1 MSLLL
6 TANTK
11 LSHFRHRGG
20 GAPRGLSGVGHAAL
34 DPAMGGDAS
43 PDTPNEDYY
52 LSHWSRVYREDPSQ
66 LDREWHCGYD
76 EALAAILPF
85 VNRASAGAARRDD
98 AGDDAGAASTSGN
111 NNDGDGDDNV
121 KVSANNHGLV
131 VDVGCGSSSMGHKLW
146 NDFSFGHLVL
156 TDVDPGILRTMHERF
171 GTDGDSTGDD
181 DASSKQ
187 HHRTPRHTV
196 RCEVAD
202 ARDMPC
208 VATSTA
214 SVVIDKGTLDALSGD
229 NHKLAM
235 LRECARMC
243 DFDNGGI
250 ILSVSFAAAA
260 RVGLLARA
268 TAELGLDSN
277 VTAVTRVV
285 ADGDP
290 RYGHAAVF
298 VSVIGKNLTDVEL
311 GRCELTETVLGR
323 VARCGS
329 VIEDEPPDSGDE
341 LTLFDEG

>member
-1 MSLLL
+1 
-6 TANTK
+6 
-11 LSHFRHRGG
+11 
-20 GAPRGLSGVGHAAL
+20 
-34 DPAMGGDAS
+34 MGGDAS
-43 PDTPNEDYY
+43 HDTPNEDYY
-52 LSHWSRVYREDPSQ
+52 LSHWSKVYREDPSQ
-66 LDREWHCGYD
+66 LDREWHCGYS

-98 AGDDAGAASTSGN
+98 AGAASTSGN
-111 NNDGDGDDNV
+111 NTNGDGDDNI

-131 VDVGCGSSSMGHKLW
+131 VDVGCGSSSMGHTLW
-146 NDFSFGHLVL
+146 NDFRFGHLVL

-202 ARDMPC
+202 ARDMP
-208 VATSTA
+208 AISTATA

-229 NHKLAM
+229 SHKLAM

>member
-1 MSLLL
+1 
-6 TANTK
+6 
-11 LSHFRHRGG
+11 
-20 GAPRGLSGVGHAAL
+20 
-34 DPAMGGDAS
+34 
-43 PDTPNEDYY
+43 
-52 LSHWSRVYREDPSQ
+52 
-66 LDREWHCGYD
+66 
-76 EALAAILPF
+76 
-85 VNRASAGAARRDD
+85 
-98 AGDDAGAASTSGN
+98 
-111 NNDGDGDDNV
+111 
-121 KVSANNHGLV
+121 
-131 VDVGCGSSSMGHKLW
+131 
-146 NDFSFGHLVL
+146 
-156 TDVDPGILRTMHERF
+156 MHERF
-171 GTDGDSTGDD
+171 GTDGDDTGDD
-181 DASSKQ
+181 DTSST
-187 HHRTPRHTV
+187 HHYRPPRRTV

-208 VATSTA
+208 IATDTA
-214 SVVIDKGTLDALSGD
+214 SIVIDKGTLDALSGD

-235 LRECARMC
+235 IRECARMC

-268 TAELGLDSN
+268 TARLGLDSN

-298 VSVIGKNLTDVEL
+298 VSVIGKNLTDVAL

-341 LTLFDEG
+341 LTLFDDEG

>member
-1 MSLLL
+1 
-6 TANTK
+6 
-11 LSHFRHRGG
+11 
-20 GAPRGLSGVGHAAL
+20 
-34 DPAMGGDAS
+34 MGGDAS

-52 LSHWSRVYREDPSQ
+52 LSHWSKVYREDPSQ
-66 LDREWHCGYD
+66 LDREWHCGYS
-76 EALAAILPF
+76 EALAAVLPF

-98 AGDDAGAASTSGN
+98 AGTRGAASTSGHN
-111 NNDGDGDDNV
+111 TNGDGDDNV
-121 KVSANNHGLV
+121 KVSANNRGLV
-131 VDVGCGSSSMGHKLW
+131 VDVGCGSSSMGHTLW
-146 NDFSFGHLVL
+146 NDFRFGHLVL
-156 TDVDPGILRTMHERF
+156 TDVDPGILQTMHERF
-171 GTDGDSTGDD
+171 GTDGDSTCDD
-181 DASSKQ
+181 DASSTH
-187 HHRTPRHTV
+187 HHRPPKRTV

-208 VATSTA
+208 IATATA

-235 LRECARMC
+235 LCECARMC

-298 VSVIGKNLTDVEL
+298 VSVIGKNLTDVALE
-311 GRCELTETVLGR
+311 RCELTETVLGR

-341 LTLFDEG
+341 LTLFDDEG

>member
-1 MSLLL
+1 M
-6 TANTK
+6 
-11 LSHFRHRGG
+11 
-20 GAPRGLSGVGHAAL
+20 

-76 EALAAILPF
+76 EALAAVLPF

-111 NNDGDGDDNV
+111 NNNDGDGDDNI

-131 VDVGCGSSSMGHKLW
+131 VDVGCGSSSMGHTLW

-171 GTDGDSTGDD
+171 GTDGDGPCDD

-187 HHRTPRHTV
+187 HHRPPRRTV

-202 ARDMPC
+202 ARDMP
-208 VATSTA
+208 AISTGTA
-214 SVVIDKGTLDALSGD
+214 AVVIDKGTLDALSGD

-268 TAELGLDSN
+268 TARLGLDSN

-298 VSVIGKNLTDVEL
+298 VSVIGKNLADVALE
-311 GRCELTETVLGR
+311 RCELTETVLGR

-341 LTLFDEG
+341 LTLFDDD

>member
-1 MSLLL
+1 
-6 TANTK
+6 
-11 LSHFRHRGG
+11 
-20 GAPRGLSGVGHAAL
+20 
-34 DPAMGGDAS
+34 MGGDAS

-52 LSHWSRVYREDPSQ
+52 LSHWSKVYREDPSQ
-66 LDREWHCGYD
+66 LDREWHCGYS
-76 EALAAILPF
+76 EAIAAVLPF
-85 VNRASAGAARRDD
+85 INRASAGAARRDD
-98 AGDDAGAASTSGN
+98 AGAASTSGHN
-111 NNDGDGDDNV
+111 TNGDGDDNV
-121 KVSANNHGLV
+121 KVSANNRGLV
-131 VDVGCGSSSMGHKLW
+131 VDVGCGSSSMGHTLW
-146 NDFSFGHLVL
+146 NDFRFGHLVL
-156 TDVDPGILRTMHERF
+156 TDVDPGILQTMHERF
-171 GTDGDSTGDD
+171 GTDGDSTCDD
-181 DASSKQ
+181 DASSTH
-187 HHRTPRHTV
+187 HHRPPKRTV

-208 VATSTA
+208 IATATA

-235 LRECARMC
+235 LCECARMC

-298 VSVIGKNLTDVEL
+298 VSVIGKNLTDVALE
-311 GRCELTETVLGR
+311 RCELTETVLGR

-341 LTLFDEG
+341 LTLFDDEDL

>member
-1 MSLLL
+1 
-6 TANTK
+6 
-11 LSHFRHRGG
+11 
-20 GAPRGLSGVGHAAL
+20 
-34 DPAMGGDAS
+34 MGGDAS
-43 PDTPNEDYY
+43 HDTPNEDYY
-52 LSHWSRVYREDPSQ
+52 LSHWSKVYREDPSQ
-66 LDREWHCGYD
+66 LDREWHCGYS

-98 AGDDAGAASTSGN
+98 AGAASTSGN
-111 NNDGDGDDNV
+111 NTNGDGDDNI

-131 VDVGCGSSSMGHKLW
+131 VDVGCGSSSMGHTLW
-146 NDFSFGHLVL
+146 NDFRFGHLVL

-268 TAELGLDSN
+268 TARLGLDSN

-285 ADGDP
+285 ANGDP

-298 VSVIGKNLTDVEL
+298 VSVIGKNLTDVALE
-311 GRCELTETVLGR
+311 RCELTETVLGR

>member
-1 MSLLL
+1 M
-6 TANTK
+6 
-11 LSHFRHRGG
+11 GG
-20 GAPRGLSGVGHAAL
+20 G
-34 DPAMGGDAS
+34 AS

-52 LSHWSRVYREDPSQ
+52 LSHWSKVYREDPSQ
-66 LDREWHCGYD
+66 LDREWHCGYS

-98 AGDDAGAASTSGN
+98 AGAASTSGN
-111 NNDGDGDDNV
+111 NTNGDGDDNI

-131 VDVGCGSSSMGHKLW
+131 VDVGCGSSSMGHTLW
-146 NDFSFGHLVL
+146 NDFRFGHLVL

-202 ARDMPC
+202 ARDMP
-208 VATSTA
+208 AISTA
-214 SVVIDKGTLDALSGD
+214 TAAVVIDKGTLDALSGD
-229 NHKLAM
+229 SHKLAM

-323 VARCGS
+323 VARGGS

>member
-1 MSLLL
+1 
-6 TANTK
+6 
-11 LSHFRHRGG
+11 
-20 GAPRGLSGVGHAAL
+20 
-34 DPAMGGDAS
+34 MGGDAS

-98 AGDDAGAASTSGN
+98 AGAASTSGN
-111 NNDGDGDDNV
+111 NTDGDGDDNI

-156 TDVDPGILRTMHERF
+156 TDVDPGILQTMHERF
-171 GTDGDSTGDD
+171 GTDGDGTCDD

-187 HHRTPRHTV
+187 HHHRPPRRTV

-208 VATSTA
+208 IATDTA
-214 SVVIDKGTLDALSGD
+214 SIVIDKGTLDALSGD
-229 NHKLAM
+229 SHKLAM

-298 VSVIGKNLTDVEL
+298 VSVIGKNLADVALE
-311 GRCELTETVLGR
+311 RCELTETVLGR

-341 LTLFDEG
+341 LTLFDEVG